1 MVEDRSCCLYHDN
14 DCIEECLKFCFKLR
28 LRDELHREAGLWNLH
43 RIRPLTNL
51 KPPSGRPHVPFF
63 FPEVSGIRNYTV
75 DVDLD
80 ELYLAE
86 ERCCYRP
93 PQSGC
98 SDELTQ
104 LSEIMRGKK
113 FIISS
118 HTRRGNN
125 FVCHLTRRNRKNVR
139 DLGHA

>member
-1 MVEDRSCCLYHDN
+1 MRSCGLYHDN
-14 DCIEECLKFCFKLR
+14 DCIEECLKFCFMPLLR
-28 LRDELHREAGLWNLH
+28 NELHWEAGLWNLH
-43 RIRPLTNL
+43 RIRPSTNL
-51 KPPSGRPHVPFF
+51 KFPSGGPGVLFF
-63 FPEVSGIRNYTV
+63 FPEVSGTRNYTV

-80 ELYLAE
+80 ELDLAE

-98 SDELTQ
+98 LDELTQ

-118 HTRRGNN
+118 HT
-125 FVCHLTRRNRKNVR
+125 
-139 DLGHA
+139 

>member
-1 MVEDRSCCLYHDN
+1 MRSCCLYHDN
-14 DCIEECLKFCFKLR
+14 DCIEECLKFYFKLR
-28 LRDELHREAGLWNLH
+28 LRDELHQEAGLWNLH

-118 HTRRGNN
+118 HT
-125 FVCHLTRRNRKNVR
+125 
-139 DLGHA
+139 